1 MSEGVLKYNRDL
13 TVTDLGQRSVL
24 DGLDKAKP
32 IIKPTVSS
40 VKYQTQDI
48 TQDIVSVYNPDNRQ
62 GIIEG
67 EIPIDILA
75 DITGQIST
83 NKDDEYLQLQSIS
96 AANYHNL
103 LKSNISS
110 QQVTTPRES
119 VTYKIYLD
127 ESSGVSNLMQYLKQE
142 NGLDSMSI
150 LADQGG
156 YYINLAFSN
165 RPPMDPSLD
174 TLFRMV
180 KPQAK
185 AVQPKMS
192 FYRSM

>member
-83 NKDDEYLQLQSIS
+83 NKDDEYLQLQSI
-96 AANYHNL
+96 
-103 LKSNISS
+103 
-110 QQVTTPRES
+110 R
-119 VTYKIYLD
+119 D
-127 ESSGVSNLMQYLKQE
+127 
-142 NGLDSMSI
+142 D
-150 LADQGG
+150 
-156 YYINLAFSN
+156 
-165 RPPMDPSLD
+165 
-174 TLFRMV
+174 
-180 KPQAK
+180 
-185 AVQPKMS
+185 
-192 FYRSM
+192 